1 MSDPLIGTLISGRYR
16 VESLLGRGG
25 MGAVYLVQHTHLR
38 RRFALKLL
46 HAETSKTPEMVARF
60 EIEAMAAANVDHPNV
75 AFATD
80 FGRTEEGSFFLVLEY
95 LEGEALRDT
104 LSAGPL
110 PVRRALHITRQV
122 AGALKRSHELGVI
135 HRDLKPENI
144 MRVLREGDPDFV
156 KVLDFGLAKVATEAP
171 IMGNDKPGQ
180 VLTQHGTIFGTP
192 KYMAP
197 EQCFGRAIDGRADLY
212 ALGLI
217 LFEMLTGVA
226 AFGGKDPMA
235 ILSKQLAVPTPWI
248 KDVAP
253 GVSVPAALEA
263 VVRRLTEKERE
274 DRYADAAAL
283 LAALSEVAASEG
295 IALPDAPGG
304 GAGPRAAAPVEPGGE
319 GKAAAPGE
327 VPAGGGVAPKLEAPK
342 LDAPKLEVPKPEAP
356 KTDAVRAG
364 DAAASGAATPAKAE
378 PDALRDM
385 RSLLQTVRSRL
396 PGPFQ
401 QRPLLLLGAL
411 LGVLLVVLLVVV
423 RRPAAD
429 RTGRPARPASARVA
443 SKEQIKT
450 ATGEGLPA
458 VHALVEQYPQDP
470 RARRALA
477 HMYMAQEDG
486 VQALRELGKVVALD
500 GAGVRDGEIA
510 QAVMLAARSA
520 DGLDAAVG
528 LLESQ
533 LGSRG
538 VDVLYGLAFRPAPGP
553 IKARA
558 RQSLARPQVRASA
571 SAAAAVAIDLHAADK
586 CEDKRGLL
594 KRASQ
599 SGDLR
604 ALQQLKALQ
613 QTNNCGPFG
622 VVDCWSC
629 LRKGTELGA
638 AIAAIEAR
646 TGAR

>member
-1 MSDPLIGTLISGRYR
+1 MSDALIGTLISGRYR

-95 LEGEALRDT
+95 LEGEPLRDT
-104 LSAGPL
+104 LAAGPL
-110 PVRRALHITRQV
+110 PVRRALHIARQV

-144 MRVLREGDPDFV
+144 MRVPREGDPDFV

-180 VLTQHGTIFGTP
+180 ALTQHGTIFGTP

-197 EQCFGRAIDGRADLY
+197 EQCFGGAIDGRADLY

-263 VVRRLTEKERE
+263 VVRRLTEKERD

-304 GAGPRAAAPVEPGGE
+304 GAGPRAGAAPVEPGAD
-319 GKAAAPGE
+319 GKAAAPGQL
-327 VPAGGGVAPKLEAPK
+327 PAGGGAVPKLEA
-342 LDAPKLEVPKPEAP
+342 PKPEAP
-356 KTDAVRAG
+356 KTEAVRAG
-364 DAAASGAATPAKAE
+364 DAAAPGAAPPAKAE
-378 PDALRDM
+378 PDALRGM

-396 PGPFQ
+396 PGPFRQ
-401 QRPLLLLGAL
+401 QPLLLLGGL
-411 LGVLLVVLLVVV
+411 LGLLVIVLLVVA

-429 RTGRPARPASARVA
+429 RTARPSRPVAARVA
-443 SKEQIKT
+443 SKEQIKK
-450 ATGEGLPA
+450 ATEEGLPA
-458 VHALVEQYPQDP
+458 VRALVEQYPQDP

-486 VQALRELGKVVALD
+486 VQALRELGRVVVLD

-520 DGLDAAVG
+520 DGLDAAIG

-533 LGSRG
+533 LGARG

-558 RQSLARPQVRASA
+558 RQSLARPQVRAGA
-571 SAAAAVAIDLHAADK
+571 SAAAAVAIELHAADK

-604 ALQQLKALQ
+604 ALQQLKALR

-646 TGAR
+646 TGGR